1 MTAIPVGP
9 SEHQKKILILSYSF
23 SGQTSGL
30 VRQIQAA
37 LIQEGHQVIK
47 ERLTPSHPL
56 KFPTSSVLSC
66 LKMMFTTFLRQRVAI
81 QPLSAD
87 CHQAFDLI
95 ILAGP
100 TWSYN
105 PSGPILSLLDRDGE
119 ALFKNQVVLPL
130 ISCRGY
136 WRLHRYGLIRA
147 LSRYG
152 ATVPNTLV
160 FTHPNQEPWRTIGV
174 FLKIS
179 GLTPERWPI
188 LRRYYPHFGH
198 SKEQQEEAAHLGSLI
213 GQALRQNQSL
223 SGILLRTPLAMGLR
237 TQSQPA
243 PPPPDDRG
251 V

>member
-1 MTAIPVGP
+1 MMAMPDCP
-9 SEHQKKILILSYSF
+9 SEHRKKILILSYSF

-30 VRQIQAA
+30 VRQIQGA
-37 LIQEGHQVIK
+37 LLQEGHLVIK
-47 ERLTPSHPL
+47 ERLVPCHPL
-56 KFPTSSVLSC
+56 KFPTSSILSC
-66 LKMMFTTFLRQRVAI
+66 LKMMITTFLRQRVAI
-81 QPLSAD
+81 QALSAG
-87 CHQAFDLI
+87 CQLPFDLI

-147 LSRYG
+147 LTRCG

-160 FTHPNQEPWRTIGV
+160 FTHPHQEPWRTIGV

-179 GLTPERWPI
+179 GMAPERWPI
-188 LRRYYPHFGH
+188 LRRHYAHFGH
-198 SKEQQEEAAHLGSLI
+198 SKEQQEEAARLGRLI
-213 GQALRQNQSL
+213 GQALRQDQSL
-223 SGILLRTPLAMGLR
+223 ASISLATPLAMG
-237 TQSQPA
+237 S
-243 PPPPDDRG
+243 
-251 V
+251 